1 MKKDNKICIAKIQG
15 KEFPYPSGT
24 SYERIASDFQKNFP
38 HRILLAVSGGRLQEL
53 NKTLKQDAAVSFVTG
68 ADRPG
73 QETYRRSAVLLMLKA
88 FSDVCG
94 TGIAGKIIV
103 DFSVGRSLYCR
114 MSGEDSVD
122 AEILSRVEKRMRELS
137 AAKLP
142 IEKRNIHTEEAIR
155 LFHNSG
161 MTEKERLL
169 RFRISSRINVYTLD
183 GFTDYF
189 YGYMV
194 PDTSYVAVFAL
205 EQYEGGFILRLP
217 TIENPESLEP
227 VNASKKVFRAMYES
241 TMLLEKLG
249 LGMTAGINETV
260 ASGRSRETILCQEAL
275 TEKRIGD
282 CAQLIAGRKNVRC
295 VMIAG
300 PSSSGKTTFSRRLA
314 TQLHALGIQCYP
326 IEVDNYF
333 RNRED
338 TPRDGNG
345 DYDYECLG
353 AMDVEKFNA
362 DMLALM
368 RGERVRMPRYNFVKG
383 EREYTGQSLQI
394 GPEGLLIIE
403 GIHCLNDEMTA
414 SIPAENKFRIY
425 ISCLTQM
432 NIDEHN
438 RIPTTD
444 ARLLRRMIRD
454 ARTRG
459 NSAQETIR
467 RWPSVVRGEQRN
479 IYPYQDQADIIFNS
493 ALIYETSVLKTY
505 IEPLLYGIPT
515 DSPEEV
521 EAKRLLKFLSY
532 FLAIPSDDVP
542 ATSILREF
550 IGGGCYG
557 K

>member
-1 MKKDNKICIAKIQG
+1 MEEKGKICSVNIRG
-15 KEFPYPSGT
+15 KKHPYPAGT
-24 SYERIASDFQKNFP
+24 TYGRIAADFQKEFP
-38 HRILLAVSGGRLQEL
+38 HRILLVISNGRLREL
-53 NKTLKQDAAVSFVTG
+53 NKTLNQDCELSFVTS

-73 QETYRRSAVLLMLKA
+73 QATYRRSAVLLMLKA
-88 FSDVCG
+88 FSDICG
-94 TGIAGKIIV
+94 KAIAGKIIV

-114 MSGEDSVD
+114 ISGQDTVD
-122 AEILSRVEKRMRELS
+122 QEILKRVETRMHALS
-137 AAKLP
+137 DACIP
-142 IEKRNIHTEEAIR
+142 IEKKNMQTEDAIR
-155 LFHNSG
+155 MFHDSG
-161 MTEKERLL
+161 ITEKERLL

-194 PDTSYVAVFAL
+194 PDTSYIRVFAL
-205 EQYEGGFILRLP
+205 EPYEGGFILRLP
-217 TIENPESLEP
+217 TIENPGSLEP
-227 VNASKKVFRAMYES
+227 VNASRKVFRTMYES

-249 LGMTAGINETV
+249 LGTTAGINEIV
-260 ASGRSRETILCQEAL
+260 AAGRSRETILCQEAL

-282 CAQLIAGRKNVRC
+282 CAQMIAGRKNVRC

-300 PSSSGKTTFSRRLA
+300 PSSSGKTTFSRRLSI
-314 TQLHALGIQCYP
+314 QLLALGIQSYP

-333 RNRED
+333 RNRVD
-338 TPRDGNG
+338 TPRDKNG

-368 RGERVRMPRYNFVKG
+368 RGERVELPRYNFVKG
-383 EREYTGQSLQI
+383 EREYRGDYLKI
-394 GPEGLLIIE
+394 GPQDLLIIE
-403 GIHCLNDEMTA
+403 GIHCLNDQMTV

-459 NSAQETIR
+459 NSAQDTIH
-467 RWPSVVRGEQRN
+467 RWPSVMRGEQRN
-479 IYPYQDQADIIFNS
+479 IYPYQDEADVVFNS

-505 IEPLLYGIPT
+505 IEPLLYGIPAG
-515 DSPEEV
+515 SPEAI

-532 FLAIPSDDVP
+532 FLAIPADDVP

-550 IGGGCYG
+550 IGGSCYG

>member
-1 MKKDNKICIAKIQG
+1 
-15 KEFPYPSGT
+15 
-24 SYERIASDFQKNFP
+24 
-38 HRILLAVSGGRLQEL
+38 
-53 NKTLKQDAAVSFVTG
+53 
-68 ADRPG
+68 
-73 QETYRRSAVLLMLKA
+73 
-88 FSDVCG
+88 
-94 TGIAGKIIV
+94 
-103 DFSVGRSLYCR
+103 
-114 MSGEDSVD
+114 
-122 AEILSRVEKRMRELS
+122 
-137 AAKLP
+137 
-142 IEKRNIHTEEAIR
+142 
-155 LFHNSG
+155 
-161 MTEKERLL
+161 
-169 RFRISSRINVYTLD
+169 
-183 GFTDYF
+183 
-189 YGYMV
+189 
-194 PDTSYVAVFAL
+194 
-205 EQYEGGFILRLP
+205 
-217 TIENPESLEP
+217 
-227 VNASKKVFRAMYES
+227 
-241 TMLLEKLG
+241 
-249 LGMTAGINETV
+249 
-260 ASGRSRETILCQEAL
+260 
-275 TEKRIGD
+275 
-282 CAQLIAGRKNVRC
+282 
-295 VMIAG
+295 
-300 PSSSGKTTFSRRLA
+300 
-314 TQLHALGIQCYP
+314 
-326 IEVDNYF
+326 
-333 RNRED
+333 
-338 TPRDGNG
+338 
-345 DYDYECLG
+345 
-353 AMDVEKFNA
+353 MDVEKFNA